1 MAEKKYEWVGKNKYP
16 TLAPAGK
23 GTYEVTWYEEGTGYT
38 SKIITEKQALDSGL
52 KITKNANVASSVVNP
67 VNPRPSSSPT
77 PTPTKTNV
85 WKTDSV
91 PTKSTMSSPTPDPYA
106 TRTGTETKGT
116 TDPTAIAIYEMSIP
130 QRKELA
136 TLLKNAG
143 YKVAITGKYSDALVQ
158 AYVAADQAA
167 QLQSAKL
174 GKPFTVREYLAQE
187 AVPTAGTASTQPSIR
202 EDIQIWNPT
211 KTAGVVQDLSVKLLG
226 REATPEEVTYLAD
239 KLTAAQK
246 KAATKTQYVTKGGKV
261 TATVTGGLDEEQF
274 LIDAIQKDKKFAA
287 ELEAIKAKK
296 ATTEASAVETTR
308 QDLIKTALANGI
320 TLNADQIANF
330 EERIK
335 AGEQVNAIKNTI
347 RETAA
352 LGMPDQVKKLVG
364 SGVDL
369 STVYSP
375 YKSIL
380 AQTLEIN
387 PNSITLDDPTLRM
400 AIGPDKEMSLY
411 EYQRALRKDNR
422 WQYTDQARSEASDVA
437 KTVLK
442 DFGFMG

>member
-1 MAEKKYEWVGKNKYP
+1 M
-16 TLAPAGK
+16 
-23 GTYEVTWYEEGTGYT
+23 
-38 SKIITEKQALDSGL
+38 
-52 KITKNANVASSVVNP
+52 
-67 VNPRPSSSPT
+67 SSST
-77 PTPTKTNV
+77 PT
-85 WKTDSV
+85 DQ
-91 PTKSTMSSPTPDPYA
+91 YA
-106 TRTGTETKGT
+106 GFAGGQQRGT
-116 TDPTAIAIYEMSIP
+116 TDPTAVAIYNMTPP

-143 YKVAITGKYSDALVQ
+143 FKVATTGKYSDALVN
-158 AYVAADQAA
+158 AYVSAQQAA

-174 GKPFTVREYLAQE
+174 GKEFSVREYLAQE
-187 AVPTAGTASTQPSIR
+187 TEPAAGTASTQPSIR
-202 EDIQIWNPT
+202 EDISIWDPT
-211 KTAGVVQDLSVKLLG
+211 KIAGVVQDLSTKLLN
-226 REATPEEVTYLAD
+226 REATAEEVTYLAD

-246 KAATKTQYVTKGGKV
+246 KAGKKTQYVTKNGKV

-274 LIDAIQKDKKFAA
+274 LIDVIQKDKKFAA
-287 ELEAIKAKK
+287 ELEALKTKK
-296 ATTEASAVETTR
+296 TTAEASAAETTR
-308 QDLIKTALANGI
+308 QDLMKTALANGV
-320 TLNADQIANF
+320 TLNPDQIANF
-330 EERIK
+330 EERLN
-335 AGEQVNAIKNTI
+335 AGEKVDAIKNTI

-352 LGMPDQVKKLVG
+352 FGLPDQVKKLVA

-369 STVYSP
+369 TTIYSP

-380 AQTLEIN
+380 ASTLEVN
-387 PNSITLDDPTLRM
+387 PNSITLNDPTLRM

>member
-1 MAEKKYEWVGKNKYP
+1 LETKLAE
-16 TLAPAGK
+16 TPAF
-23 GTYEVTWYEEGTGYT
+23 Y
-38 SKIITEKQALDSGL
+38 
-52 KITKNANVASSVVNP
+52 NN
-67 VNPRPSSSPT
+67 
-77 PTPTKTNV
+77 
-85 WKTDSV
+85 WKTDSI
-91 PTKSTMSSPTPDPYA
+91 PNESSMSSSTPDPYA
-106 TRTGTETKGT
+106 TRTGNQTKGT
-116 TDPTAIAIYEMSIP
+116 TDPTAIAIYNMTTA

-143 YKVAITGKYSDALVQ
+143 FKVATTGKYSDALVQ

-187 AVPTAGTASTQPSIR
+187 SAPAAGAVATQPSIR
-202 EDIQIWNPT
+202 EDISIWDPT
-211 KTAGVVQDLSVKLLG
+211 KIAGVVQDLSTKLLG
-226 REATPEEVTYLAD
+226 REATPEEVTYLAN

-287 ELEAIKAKK
+287 ELATIKAKK
-296 ATTEASAVETTR
+296 ATTETSAVETTR

>member
-1 MAEKKYEWVGKNKYP
+1 
-16 TLAPAGK
+16 
-23 GTYEVTWYEEGTGYT
+23 
-38 SKIITEKQALDSGL
+38 
-52 KITKNANVASSVVNP
+52 
-67 VNPRPSSSPT
+67 
-77 PTPTKTNV
+77 
-85 WKTDSV
+85 
-91 PTKSTMSSPTPDPYA
+91 MSSTTPDQYA
-106 TRTGTETKGT
+106 GYGGSSTGQGT
-116 TDPTAIAIYEMSIP
+116 TDPTAVAIYNMTTA

-143 YKVAITGKYSDALVQ
+143 FKVATTGKYSDALVN
-158 AYVAADQAA
+158 AYVSAQQAA
-167 QLQSAKL
+167 ALQSSRL
-174 GKPFTVREYLAQE
+174 GKEFSVREYLTQE
-187 AVPTAGTASTQPSIR
+187 TQPAAGAASTQPSIR
-202 EDIQIWNPT
+202 EDISIWDPT
-211 KTAGVVQDLSVKLLG
+211 KIAGVVQDLSVKLLG
-226 REATPEEVTYLAD
+226 REATPEEVAYLGN

-261 TATVTGGLDEEQF
+261 TATVTGGIDEEQF
-274 LIDAIQKDKKFAA
+274 LIDAIQKDKKFVS
-287 ELEAIKAKK
+287 ELEAIKQKK
-296 ATTEASAVETTR
+296 VTKEASALETTR
-308 QDLIKTALANGI
+308 QDLIKTALANGV
-320 TLNADQIANF
+320 TLDADQLTNF
-330 EERIK
+330 EARIK
-335 AGEQVNAIKNTI
+335 AGEEVNAIKNTI

-352 LGMPDQVKKLVG
+352 LGMPDQVKKLAA

-422 WQYTDQARSEASDVA
+422 WQYTDQARTEASDVA

>member
-1 MAEKKYEWVGKNKYP
+1 LETKLAETPAFYNNWKNDSIPGSSVMSSSTPDLY
-16 TLAPAGK
+16 GGFK
-23 GTYEVTWYEEGTGYT
+23 GTGTAAG
-38 SKIITEKQALDSGL
+38 
-52 KITKNANVASSVVNP
+52 
-67 VNPRPSSSPT
+67 
-77 PTPTKTNV
+77 
-85 WKTDSV
+85 
-91 PTKSTMSSPTPDPYA
+91 M
-106 TRTGTETKGT
+106 GT
-116 TDPTAIAIYEMSIP
+116 TDPTALAIYDLSNAE
-130 QRKELA
+130 RKEIA
-136 TLLKNAG
+136 VLLKNAG
-143 YKVAITGKYSDALVQ
+143 FKVPTTGKYSDALVT
-158 AYVAADQAA
+158 AYVSALQAA
-167 QLQSAKL
+167 ALQSSRL
-174 GKPFTVREYLAQE
+174 GREFSVRDYLMQE
-187 AVPTAGTASTQPSIR
+187 GMPPAGSASTQPSVR

-211 KTAGVVQDLSVKLLG
+211 KTAGVVQDLAVKLLQ
-226 REATPEEVTYLAD
+226 REATPEEVAYLAD

-274 LIDAIQKDKKFAA
+274 LIDLIQKDKKFVS
-287 ELEAIKAKK
+287 ELEAIKQKK
-296 ATTEASAVETTR
+296 ATKEASEVETTR
-308 QDLIKTALANGI
+308 QDLLKTALANGI
-320 TLNADQIANF
+320 TLDQDQIANF
-330 EERIK
+330 EARIK
-335 AGEQVNAIKNTI
+335 AGEEVNAIKNTI

-352 LGMPDQVKKLVG
+352 LGLPDQVKKLTA

-369 STVYSP
+369 ATVYSP

-422 WQYTDQARSEASDVA
+422 WQYTDQARGEAADAA

>member
-1 MAEKKYEWVGKNKYP
+1 M
-16 TLAPAGK
+16 
-23 GTYEVTWYEEGTGYT
+23 
-38 SKIITEKQALDSGL
+38 
-52 KITKNANVASSVVNP
+52 
-67 VNPRPSSSPT
+67 SSST
-77 PTPTKTNV
+77 PT
-85 WKTDSV
+85 
-91 PTKSTMSSPTPDPYA
+91 DPYA
-106 TRTGTETKGT
+106 GFTGGQQKGT
-116 TDPTAIAIYEMSIP
+116 TDPTAIAIYNMTTA

-136 TLLKNAG
+136 ILLKNAG
-143 YKVAITGKYSDALVQ
+143 FKVATTGKYSDALVN
-158 AYVAADQAA
+158 AYVSAQQAA

-174 GKPFTVREYLAQE
+174 GKEFSVREYLAQE
-187 AVPTAGTASTQPSIR
+187 TVSASGTASTQPSIR
-202 EDIQIWNPT
+202 EDISIWDPT
-211 KTAGVVQDLSVKLLG
+211 KIAGVVQDLSTKLLG
-226 REATPEEVTYLAD
+226 REATAEEVTYLAD

-246 KAATKTQYVTKGGKV
+246 KAATRTQYVTKNGKV

-287 ELEAIKAKK
+287 ELEALKAKK
-296 ATTEASAVETTR
+296 KTAEASAVETTR
-308 QDLIKTALANGI
+308 QDLMKTALANGI

-335 AGEQVNAIKNTI
+335 AGEKVDAIKNTI

-352 LGMPDQVKKLVG
+352 LGLPDQVKKLVG

-422 WQYTDQARSEASDVA
+422 WQYTNQARSEASDVA